1 MFPALIIAI
10 YLLEEREGREK
21 KKSSIEGEDIPKVL
35 RRARRGLGAGSAIR
49 KNPGG
54 LARASKAKA
63 KEYRELHRTLEAEY
77 KPVKDEIYFDL
88 ETLRL
93 SAEVDGGWRNIKDFG
108 LAVAVTWDQEHQFR
122 HWYEGDAKSL
132 ITELRKF
139 SRIVTFNGDGFDF
152 EVLRG
157 YAPIRVPRGRSLDLL
172 SDLNRKLGHRV
183 SLDHVGEQ
191 TLGRYKSGSGLDAIK
206 WWRAGNRKKVVR
218 YCENDV
224 QLLVDLV
231 AFARKHRHIL
241 VESHHR
247 QKKVPVKW

>member
-1 MFPALIIAI
+1 MWGLLMFAALIIVI
-10 YLLEEREGREK
+10 YLLEEYLLEEREGREK

-35 RRARRGLGAGSAIR
+35 RRARRGMGAGSAIR

-122 HWYEGDAKSL
+122 HWYEGEPKASL
-132 ITELRKF
+132 LNSESF
-139 SRIVTFNGDGFDF
+139 P
-152 EVLRG
+152 
-157 YAPIRVPRGRSLDLL
+157 ALL
-172 SDLNRKLGHRV
+172 PSMETAL
-183 SLDHVGEQ
+183 
-191 TLGRYKSGSGLDAIK
+191 
-206 WWRAGNRKKVVR
+206 
-218 YCENDV
+218 
-224 QLLVDLV
+224 
-231 AFARKHRHIL
+231 IL
-241 VESHHR
+241 KYYEDMR
-247 QKKVPVKW
+247 R